1 MIVVIRPQDAPRI
14 ALGVVILP
22 RPQRPQ
28 KRQKPEQPKPQRHR
42 DQKDKNL
49 HHFNRM
55 AFSVTVIDDSDIA
68 AAAISGVATPTS
80 AKGTATML

>member
-1 MIVVIRPQDAPRI
+1 MVVMIGPQVALRI
-14 ALGVVILP
+14 APGVVILP

-28 KRQKPEQPKPQRHR
+28 KRQEPEQPKPQRHR
-42 DQKDKNL
+42 DQDDKNL

-68 AAAISGVATPTS
+68 AAAINGVATPTS